1 MLQGHNWNVEQVSS
15 TACRSAL
22 TGSKSRVF
30 RAATAQPAARRSPST
45 CAHSSAQA
53 VDNFFSGGG
62 AAYSSEPQADASKIA
77 ELFERY
83 RGACRLSTL
92 GPISCFD
99 VASSSTA
106 CRADPV
112 AFPVRAFGVEQVIC
126 TPPTHT
132 QKAAATA

>member
-1 MLQGHNWNVEQVSS
+1 MKKCGRQIGDDDHL
-15 TACRSAL
+15 CL
-22 TGSKSRVF
+22 
-30 RAATAQPAARRSPST
+30 
-45 CAHSSAQA
+45 SAQA

-99 VASSSTA
+99 VVSSSAA

-126 TPPTHT
+126 TPPRRTRRKRQRQHRDRGHREVLR
-132 QKAAATA
+132 

>member
-30 RAATAQPAARRSPST
+30 RAATAPP
-45 CAHSSAQA
+45 AQA